1 MKNLFLIGL
10 FASLLSLQAQIRPAA
25 NTGKSADGKY
35 SYSYWT
41 GDPTAARIY
50 TLSNG
55 LTVYLSVNTSEPAI
69 MTFIAVRAGSKH
81 DPSDATGL
89 AHYLEHML
97 FKGTDRY
104 GSTDFSA
111 ESRELA
117 VIEGLYEQYNKTT
130 DAGLR
135 KSIYKQIDSVSLLA
149 SRYAIANEYD
159 KMVSSIGAKS
169 TNAYTSV
176 EQTVYMNKIP
186 ANQLERWLMI
196 ESERFRNPVMRLFHT
211 ELEAVYE
218 EKNISLDSDQ
228 NKVFETL
235 MANMFPNH
243 TYGTQTTIGTV
254 EHLKNPSLVRI
265 REYLEKYYVPNNM
278 AICLA
283 GDLNPDETIALIE
296 KHLGKWE
303 SKPVAPFRHEAEEAP
318 LQEIIEKT
326 VKGPDA
332 GNVMLGYRLPGMGH
346 PDYPALVMCDM
357 ILSNQSAGLI
367 DLNLTLKQRVL
378 QAYSGIEGMQDYS
391 ISYLGAIPREG
402 QTLQEAKELLM
413 EQIQALRDGNFSDGL
428 LSAIVNNME
437 IEDIKKYQNSEARAQ
452 AFVDAYTTHLN
463 WYDYIAL
470 NEKMAKITKE
480 DIQRIAN
487 TYFGKGYITVYKEVG
502 KDENVTKVEKP
513 EITPVEVNRDI
524 KSPFHEKILN
534 TASKDIN
541 PLFLNYDQDIKKI
554 MAGKVQVNYL
564 KNTENQLYNI
574 YYILDMGSENDRKL
588 ALAVQYLQYL
598 GTKDVTAADLASKM
612 FALGCEFGVSAGNDQ
627 VYVYLTGTD
636 KTFPQAL
643 QLFELLLA
651 NAVPDED
658 AYREMVAGILKER
671 ADSKLNKRTIMFS
684 ALLNYGLYGE
694 RNPFLNILSET
705 ELAEI
710 EPQELCNIV
719 KGLTS
724 YEHRILYY
732 GPRETADLIRLL
744 NEHHQVPATLKPVPQ
759 ANPFVMQST
768 DQPKVLFVH
777 YDMVQ
782 AELIWLSRS
791 NQTYDPSKTAT
802 ISLYN
807 EYFGGGMGSVV
818 FQTIRE
824 SKALAYS
831 TFASYRIPS
840 KKDEYFSSLAY
851 VGTQVDKLKDAKTAM
866 MELLNEMPE
875 SEVLLKSA
883 QEGLRNKIASERIIR
898 TGILMNYEAA
908 RKKGVNY
915 DLRKEVY
922 DKTPGMTM
930 ANLRDF
936 HNQEIKNSTKILLVM
951 GSRDKIDLKELE
963 QYGPVKEVTLEEI
976 FGY

>member
-35 SYSYWT
+35 SYTYLT

-97 FKGTDRY
+97 FKGTDKY
-104 GSTDFSA
+104 GSTDYSA
-111 ESRELA
+111 ESRELS

-130 DAGLR
+130 DADLR
-135 KSIYKQIDSVSLLA
+135 KSIYRQIDSVSLLA

-303 SKPVAPFRHEAEEAP
+303 SKPVAPFQHEAEEAP
-318 LQEIIEKT
+318 LQEVIEKT

-391 ISYLGAIPREG
+391 IAYLGAVPREG

-413 EQIQALRDGNFSDGL
+413 EQIQALRDGNFPDGL

-437 IEDIKKYQNSEARAQ
+437 IEEIKKYQNSEARAQ
-452 AFVDAYTTHLN
+452 AFVEAYTTHLS
-463 WYDYIAL
+463 WYDYISL

-487 TYFGKGYITVYKEVG
+487 TYYGKGYITVYKEVG

-898 TGILMNYEAA
+898 TGILMNYESAL
-908 RKKGVNY
+908 KKGVNY

-930 ANLRDF
+930 ADLRDF
-936 HNQEIKNSTKILLVM
+936 HNKEIKNSTKILLVM

>member
-1 MKNLFLIGL
+1 MRKFFIFGLLVCFLG
-10 FASLLSLQAQIRPAA
+10 LQAQIKPAEQ
-25 NTGKSADGKY
+25 TGKSADGKY
-35 SYSYWT
+35 TYSYWE
-41 GDPTAARIY
+41 GDPIGARIY

-55 LTVYLSVNTSEPAI
+55 LKVYLSVNKTEPAI

-97 FKGTDRY
+97 FKGTDNY
-104 GSTDFSA
+104 GSTDFAS

-135 KSIYKQIDSVSLLA
+135 KSIYRQIDSVSLLA

-196 ESERFRNPVMRLFHT
+196 EAERFRNPVMRLFHT

-228 NKVFETL
+228 NKLFETL

-278 AICLA
+278 AICMA

-296 KHLGKWE
+296 KHMGSWVP
-303 SKPVAPFRHEAEEAP
+303 KPVEPFQFAFEEPA
-318 LQEIIEKT
+318 LDNVIEKT
-326 VKGPDA
+326 VIGPDA
-332 GNVMLGYRLPGMGH
+332 GNVMLGFRLPGMGH
-346 PDYPALVMCDM
+346 PDYAALQMCDM

-391 ISYLGAIPREG
+391 IAYLGAVPKEG
-402 QTLQEAKELLM
+402 QTLQEAKDLLL
-413 EQIQALRDGNFSDGL
+413 EQIQALREGNFPEGL
-428 LSAIVNNME
+428 VSAIVNNKE
-437 IEDIKKYQNSEARAQ
+437 IESIKRYQNSEPRAQ
-452 AFVDAYTTHLN
+452 AFVEAYTTFLD
-463 WYDYIAL
+463 WYDYISM
-470 NEKMAKITKE
+470 NEKMAKVTKE
-480 DIQRIAN
+480 DIMRIAN
-487 TYFGKGYITVYKEVG
+487 QYYGKGYVVVYKEVG
-502 KDENVTKVEKP
+502 KDENVVKVEKP

-524 KSPFHEKILN
+524 KSPFHENILS
-534 TASKDIN
+534 TASSEIK
-541 PLFLNYDQDIKKI
+541 PLFLDYNQNIKKLTV
-554 MAGKVQVNYL
+554 GKIPLNYL

-598 GTKDVTAADLASKM
+598 GTKDVSAADLASKM
-612 FALGCEFGVSAGNDQ
+612 FGLGCEFGVSAGDDQ

-636 KTFPQAL
+636 KTFVESL
-643 QLFELLLA
+643 KLFETLLA
-651 NAVPDED
+651 NAEPDED
-658 AYREMVAGILKER
+658 AYREFVSGILKER

-684 ALLNYGLYGE
+684 ALLSYGLYGE
-694 RNPFLNILSET
+694 RNPFLNILSES

-732 GPRETADLIRLL
+732 GPRETADLINILTE
-744 NEHHQVPATLKPVPQ
+744 NHKVPATLKPVP
-759 ANPFVMQST
+759 ASNPFVMQST
-768 DQPKVLFVH
+768 EEPKVLFVH

-782 AELIWLSRS
+782 AELIWLSRA
-791 NQTYDPSKTAT
+791 NEKYDPAKTAT

-851 VGTQVDKLKDAKTAM
+851 VGTQADKLKDAKTAM

-883 QEGLRNKIASERIIR
+883 QEGLRNKIASERIVR
-898 TGILMNYEAA
+898 TGILMNYESA

-915 DLRKEVY
+915 DLRKDVY
-922 DKTPGMTM
+922 EKTPGMTM
-930 ANLRDF
+930 ADLRDF
-936 HNQEIKNSTKILLVM
+936 HNKEIKNSPKILLVM